1 MATFTP
7 VCDPASNP
15 FAHTGVMTPILI
27 QVFLGYIMEVNAFT
41 TTSPHKFKCIM
52 SLLFFAISTSHYT
65 DNSLPFRD
73 VSL

>member
-52 SLLFFAISTSHYT
+52 I
-65 DNSLPFRD
+65 
-73 VSL
+73 